1 MRYRLGSF
9 LARPGS
15 SDFNHL
21 LATGTGA
28 QLTESLEEMLRVRLS
43 AGLRKRVDLLQAL
56 DASHPDRP
64 WVETIHAR
72 LIERSRSFKP
82 RLLACDYEP
91 GPKGFLTLAGSMPD
105 LRVEVFEGDWMQIGF
120 AAMRE
125 GQGTVRAWP
134 RLLREVCRNGSLVC
148 IAELDRHEGVEGI
161 GDAIDR
167 FLTPPYYEPA
177 VERLRESRATA
188 VADPREYL
196 DEMQRTLHRQP
207 PEPLDAMIRRF
218 GGHAE
223 GVSKPLDLVIRGFNG
238 QTDRS
243 LYGLFNAIT
252 ATARD
257 IDDWGDRLDLEEF
270 AGRIGWLRR
279 PVPSRSGRGVL
290 IPA

>member
-72 LIERSRSFKP
+72 LIERSRSFKL

-167 FLTPPYYEPA
+167 FLTPSYYEPA

-188 VADPREYL
+188 VADPREYM
-196 DEMQRTLHRQP
+196 DEMQRMIHRQP
-207 PEPLDAMIRRF
+207 IIQVLGGHADRSLSEPLDLAVQRF
-218 GGHAE
+218 N
-223 GVSKPLDLVIRGFNG
+223 R

-243 LYGLFNAIT
+243 LYGPFNAIT

-257 IDDWGDRLDLEEF
+257 IDDWGDRLELEEF
-270 AGRIGWLRR
+270 AGRIAWLRR